1 MLVGRAAELAEIDRL
16 LAGVRSGRSAAL
28 LLQGEAGSGKTTL
41 LDRAAAAAEGSGLR
55 VLRCAGVESEA
66 ELPFAGLHM
75 LLRGT
80 LDRLDALPDPQVAAL
95 KAAFGL
101 AEAPGVDR
109 FLAGLATLTLLSE
122 AAPLVCLVD
131 DVQWLD
137 AASVEALLFAARR
150 LDAEG
155 VLLLL
160 AARDDAPAT
169 GLPTRHLR
177 RLSGAEAAA
186 LFDAHAPDLPA
197 AARDRL
203 LSEAGGNPLALI
215 ELARAQD
222 GRAAAGGN
230 PLVLVESARGHA
242 GPTDGRAAGRV
253 VASFGAQVD
262 RLPEATRR
270 LLLVTAADDTGEP
283 RVVFDAAERL
293 GAGLADLAPAEAAD
307 LVRLTDGTVAFRHP
321 LIRTAVYGKAATV
334 DRLAAH
340 RALAQALTGPEE
352 RDRRA
357 WHLAAAATGFDAT
370 AADALDEAAARAG
383 LRGGYAASAAAYER
397 AARLT
402 ADPTERG
409 RRLAAAATR
418 ARDAGQLGRAAALA
432 AEVADLPTDPGTAAM
447 TAWVRAKV
455 EFEQGSPA
463 RASTM
468 VTDGAAL
475 IHDSDPDRAAQMLIE
490 TMRMAYFADR
500 PPDLTRPV
508 ALIRTLRLPADDPLR
523 PLMSASATLG
533 ELLGGNTAAPLG
545 PAVHAVRPDLISP
558 AIAGTRAH
566 VAFLRLFVGADE
578 GAFELSG
585 RLLAEGRARGLIGGL
600 PHLLLNHAM
609 AALALGRLREA
620 ERSGLE
626 GVRIAEETG
635 QEHSAGNL
643 RTLVARIYA
652 LTGDEDRC
660 ADWAAEAIRLG
671 GERHQANAA
680 LATLALGTMDVAA
693 GRYPAA
699 LERFESMPEG
709 ARTHLGF
716 SYLAPPEWVEA
727 AVRAGA
733 PDRAAPV
740 LDRYAGW
747 AAHQSGP
754 VVAGLVARCRALLAD
769 DAGPFYDRA
778 LALLGEA
785 NRPLALARTRLL
797 YGEWLRRVRRRT
809 QAREPLRAAL
819 RVFDE
824 VGARPFAERA
834 RAELRATGE
843 TLPVAAD
850 RASVLTRLTPQELQV
865 ARLAASGLSNR
876 DIGAQLFLSP
886 RTVGYHL
893 YKIFPKLGI
902 ADRHQLAGID
912 LS

>member
-16 LAGVRSGRSAAL
+16 LAAARSGRSAAL

-41 LDRAAAAAEGSGLR
+41 LGRAATAARAQDLP

-80 LDRLDALPDPQVAAL
+80 LDRLDSLPAPQEAAL
-95 KAAFGL
+95 RAAFGL

-131 DVQWLD
+131 DLQWLD
-137 AASVEALLFAARR
+137 AASVEAVLFAARR

-155 VLLLL
+155 VVLLL
-160 AARDDAPAT
+160 AARNDAPAT
-169 GLPTRHLR
+169 GLPTRQLH
-177 RLSGAEAAA
+177 RLSAADGAA
-186 LFDAHAPDLPA
+186 LLDAYAPDLPTA
-197 AARDRL
+197 TRDRL
-203 LSEAGGNPLALI
+203 LTEADGNPLALI
-215 ELARAQD
+215 ELARAAGTPD
-222 GRAAAGGN
+222 GHGGN
-230 PLVLVESARGHA
+230 G
-242 GPTDGRAAGRV
+242 GGRV

-262 RLPEATRR
+262 RLPDATRR

-283 RVVFDAAERL
+283 RVVFGAAERL
-293 GAGLADLAPAEAAD
+293 GAGVADLAPAEAAD
-307 LVRLTDGTVAFRHP
+307 LVRLADGTVAFRHP
-321 LIRTAVYGKAATV
+321 LIRTAVYGRAATV

-340 RALAQALTGPEE
+340 RALAGALTAPEE

-357 WHLAAAATGFDAT
+357 WHLAAAATGFDPD
-370 AADALDEAAARAG
+370 AAVALDEAANRAG
-383 LRGGYAASAAAYER
+383 LRGGYAASAAAHER

-402 ADPTERG
+402 ADPTERA

-418 ARDAGQLGRAAALA
+418 ARDAGQLDRAAALA
-432 AEVADLPTDPGTAAM
+432 AEVADLPTDPATAAM

-455 EFEQGSPA
+455 EFEQGTPA

-475 IHDSDPDRAAQMLIE
+475 IHGSDPDRAAQMLIE

-508 ALIRTLRLPADDPLR
+508 ELIRTLRLPPDDPLR

-533 ELLGGNTAAPLG
+533 ELLAGRTAAPLG
-545 PAVHAVRPDLISP
+545 PAVRAVQAELISP

-566 VAFLRLFVGADE
+566 VAFLHLFVGADE
-578 GAFELSG
+578 EAYELSG
-585 RLLAEGRARGLIGGL
+585 RLLAEGRDRGLIGGL

-609 AALALGRLREA
+609 AALALGRLREG

-643 RTLVARIYA
+643 RTLVSRIYA
-652 LTGDEDRC
+652 LTGDEERC
-660 ADWAAEAIRLG
+660 TEWAGAALRQG

-680 LATLALGTMDVAA
+680 LAALALATMDVAA

-699 LERFESMPEG
+699 LERFEAVPERL
-709 ARTHLGF
+709 RTHLGF
-716 SYLAPPEWVEA
+716 AYLAPPDWIEA

-733 PDRAAPV
+733 PERAAPI
-740 LDRYAGW
+740 LDRYARWVGHQAGPMV
-747 AAHQSGP
+747 AALLERS
-754 VVAGLVARCRALLAD
+754 RALLAD
-769 DAGPFYDRA
+769 DAEPGYQRA
-778 LALLGEA
+778 LALLRDA
-785 NRPLALARTRLL
+785 NRPLALARTQLL
-797 YGEWLRRVRRRT
+797 YGEWLRRVRRRAE
-809 QAREPLRAAL
+809 ARDPLRAAL

-824 VGARPFAERA
+824 SGARPFAERA

-843 TLPVAAD
+843 TLPAAAD
-850 RASVLTRLTPQELQV
+850 RASLLTRLTPQELQV

-902 ADRHQLAGID
+902 ADRHQLTGID